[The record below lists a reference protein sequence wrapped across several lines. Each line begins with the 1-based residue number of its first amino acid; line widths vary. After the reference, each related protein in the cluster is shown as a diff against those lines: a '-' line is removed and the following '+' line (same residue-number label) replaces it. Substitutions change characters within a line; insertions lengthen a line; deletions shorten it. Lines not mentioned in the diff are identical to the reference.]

1 MSSVADQESNAFC
14 DYEIRL
20 CDFCNES
27 KALLYC
33 RADSAKL
40 CLNCDREVHSTNQLF
55 TKHSRRLL
63 CDSCDSS
70 PSTIFCYSESV
81 VLCQNCDWETH
92 KDVRCIHDRRPLEG
106 FNGCPTVSE
115 LLSFLGFEDLGKK
128 SLVLGD
134 GNDEGWSDL
143 LVWETP
149 SIVTLDDLIVSND
162 SSDSGHSFQAMVVPP
177 LPKNRNATCGKY
189 KEEILCQ
196 LREMAKAEPNFS
208 SCLEYVDSHVEF
220 IPQSPEKCQLMDQY
234 NSPGMDNS
242 TAPTVVPSYETIAR
256 EDFPGAI
263 RDQGFHSPVT
273 SNFIEINHLVPDKD
287 SDVSDNLGGANCC
300 LEMQSQVFADS
311 KLLQVISKGGTLEL
325 NSQERDAA
333 ISRYKEK
340 RKTRRYDK
348 QIRYES
354 RKVRAEGRTRI
365 KGRFAKMD
373 R

>member
-1 MSSVADQESNAFC
+1 MTSVAD
-14 DYEIRL
+14 YEVRL

-55 TKHSRRLL
+55 SKHSRCLL

-70 PSTIFCYSESV
+70 PASIFCCSESV

-92 KDVRCIHDRRPLEG
+92 KEVRSIHDRRLLEG

-115 LLSFLGFEDLGKK
+115 LLNFLGFDDLEKK

-134 GNDEGWSDL
+134 GGNDDGWSDL

-149 SIVTLDDLIVSND
+149 SIVSIDDLIVSND
-162 SSDSGHSFQAMVVPP
+162 SSDSGRSFQAMGVPP
-177 LPKNRNATCGKY
+177 LPKNRNVTCGKY

-196 LREMAKAEPNFS
+196 LREMAKTEPNYS

-220 IPQSPEKCQLMDQY
+220 IRQAPEKFQLMDNY
-234 NSPGMDNS
+234 NSPCMDNN
-242 TAPTVVPSYETIAR
+242 TAPTVVPSYETSAHER
-256 EDFPGAI
+256 CDSGVI
-263 RDQGFHSPVT
+263 RDQVFHTPVL
-273 SNFIEINHLVPDKD
+273 NNLIEINHLVPDKD
-287 SDVSDNLGGANCC
+287 SDCGDNLGSASSC
-300 LEMQSQVFADS
+300 LEMQSQVLADP
-311 KLLQVISKGGTLEL
+311 KVIQVISAGGMREL
-325 NSQERDAA
+325 NTQERDSA

-354 RKVRAEGRTRI
+354 RKVRAEGRTRV

-373 R
+373 H